1 MRRNWT
7 ANRLVFFVVS
17 MMFCGLL
24 ILISVAGVI
33 APVEGVLATPLNAL
47 AGIFNDLSRRANTA
61 VGDLR
66 EIQDLRDRVAELEEL
81 VAQYQTELV
90 VLREINSDY
99 NNFAALL
106 GYTNTAA
113 DQEFVTADVIFYD
126 PTSRIRAIVINRGA
140 RDGIER
146 GMPVVT
152 DQGLVG
158 RITQVAADSSRVLL
172 VNDPSSFVSGRLQ
185 TTREEGSIQGLPA
198 GGLRMID
205 IPLGADV
212 QVGDV
217 VLTSGLG
224 GNFPPD
230 LLIGTV
236 SSVRQF
242 EFELSQEAEV
252 RSLIDFDTLEFVLVV
267 TSFQPVD
274 PSIFDDEDTA
284 N

>member
-1 MRRNWT
+1 M
-7 ANRLVFFVVS
+7 F
-17 MMFCGLL
+17 FCGML
-24 ILISVAGVI
+24 ILVSIAGVI
-33 APVEGVLATPLNAL
+33 APVEGVLATPLNGL
-47 AGIFNDLSRRANTA
+47 AGIFNDISRRANNA
-61 VGDLR
+61 AADLR

-90 VLREINSDY
+90 FLREINSDY

-158 RITQVAADSSRVLL
+158 RVINVAAGSSRVLL
-172 VNDPSSFVSGRLQ
+172 VNDPTSFVSARLQ
-185 TTREEGSIQGLPA
+185 TSREEGSIQGLPA
-198 GGLRMID
+198 GGLRLID
-205 IPLGADV
+205 VPLGANV

-242 EFELSQEAEV
+242 DFELSQEAEI
-252 RSLIDFDTLEFVLVV
+252 RSLIDFDTLEFVLVI

>member
-1 MRRNWT
+1 MGADDTTLQVPQGCFALQRRP
-7 ANRLVFFVVS
+7 RRRR
-17 MMFCGLL
+17 
-24 ILISVAGVI
+24 
-33 APVEGVLATPLNAL
+33 EAL
-47 AGIFNDLSRRANTA
+47 RAW
-61 VGDLR
+61 D
-66 EIQDLRDRVAELEEL
+66 
-81 VAQYQTELV
+81 
-90 VLREINSDY
+90 
-99 NNFAALL
+99 
-106 GYTNTAA
+106 AA
-113 DQEFVTADVIFYD
+113 DEYLLRTAGDELRQD
-126 PTSRIRAIVINRGA
+126 T
-140 RDGIER
+140 
-146 GMPVVT
+146 
-152 DQGLVG
+152 
-158 RITQVAADSSRVLL
+158 RVLL

>member
-1 MRRNWT
+1 M
-7 ANRLVFFVVS
+7 LVS
-17 MMFCGLL
+17 
-24 ILISVAGVI
+24 IAGVI
-33 APVEGVLATPLNAL
+33 APVEGVLSVPLNAL
-47 AGIFNDLSRRANTA
+47 AGVFNDASRRANDLA
-61 VGDLR
+61 GELR
-66 EIQDLRDRVAELEEL
+66 EIQNLRERVAELEEL

-90 VLREINSDY
+90 VLREVNSDY
-99 NNFAALL
+99 NRFAALL
-106 GYTNTAA
+106 EYTNTIT
-113 DQEFVTADVIFYD
+113 DREYVTADVIFYD

-140 RDGIER
+140 RDGIAR

-158 RITQVAADSSRVLL
+158 RVTAVTADASRVLL
-172 VNDPSSFVSGRLQ
+172 VNDPSSFVSARLQ
-185 TTREEGSIQGLPA
+185 TTRDEGSVQGLPA
-198 GGLRMID
+198 GGLRMTD
-205 IPLGADV
+205 IPLDANV

-224 GNFPPD
+224 GNLPPD

-252 RSLIDFDTLEFVLVV
+252 RSLIDFDSLEFVLVI
-267 TSFQPVD
+267 TSFEPVD
-274 PSIFDDEDTA
+274 LSVFDEEDAA